1 MKNKPSVGSMSQ
13 DSVSALEMKGIV
25 IGKGIFVGRLHKHLS
40 PVTIGRIQRALPL
53 NGRINTYEKNFL
65 YILTTVVTGE
75 EKARKEFKSG
85 EIAFMPG
92 GCMLCFFLQ
101 DTRSYK
107 PMNLLGEVVE
117 GFALLQSCKRGD
129 GIEIKTIASL
139 SG

>member
-1 MKNKPSVGSMSQ
+1 MSQ
-13 DSVSALEMKGIV
+13 NSVSAMEMKGTV
-25 IGKGIFVGRLHKHLS
+25 LGKGSFVGRLHKHLS
-40 PVTIGRIQRALPL
+40 PVNIVRIQRALPL
-53 NGRINTYEKNFL
+53 NGRINLYEKNFL

-75 EKARKEFKSG
+75 EKARKEFRRG

-107 PMNLLGEVVE
+107 PMNPLGEIIE
-117 GFALLQSCKRGD
+117 GLPLLESCKRGD
-129 GIEIKTIASL
+129 SIEIESIISL